1 MDNPRCFLQILSTSF
16 TLCLQLLEFLMEL
29 IERTFSW
36 FSLDWEKK
44 KKVMKISSIRK
55 HHPFQL
61 GNTFSRWYWYYF
73 STQECGK
80 SFMPYCLLYS
90 PIWFLFG
97 FVFFVY
103 VCIFVNIFE
112 GVIFAEIQLAE
123 STVCSWSSCSSVFSV
138 LMSQIYSF
146 MSAINQ
152 INKQCLFNSAMVETV
167 SKYIWKLV
175 FLTELSQQNSK
186 WPCVC
191 LALHT
196 FSRQICFTF
205 QSTDCLSFVW

>member
-1 MDNPRCFLQILSTSF
+1 MILILFLLNTGVWEVIYA
-16 TLCLQLLEFLMEL
+16 LLF
-29 IERTFSW
+29 IIFSYLVSLW
-36 FSLDWEKK
+36 FC
-44 KKVMKISSIRK
+44 V
-55 HHPFQL
+55 
-61 GNTFSRWYWYYF
+61 
-73 STQECGK
+73 
-80 SFMPYCLLYS
+80 
-90 PIWFLFG
+90 
-97 FVFFVY
+97 FVY

-123 STVCSWSSCSSVFSV
+123 STVCSWSSCSSVLSV

-146 MSAINQ
+146 MSTINQ